1 MTLIDIGRFITV
13 LIIALIILVL
23 IIVLIMMKIMAS
35 GMMVMRR
42 EDSDTAVP
50 PSNIGPSW
58 AIPPHLVVTN
68 EIIIIIMVFLLN
80 MLVLII
86 TTFCVKLKVLI
97 LNFSSVVKNLSYI
110 ISSLYI
116 DAHFWQCTPRTF
128 L

>member
-23 IIVLIMMKIMAS
+23 IIPILIMMKIMAS
-35 GMMVMRR
+35 GMMAMRR

-58 AIPPHLVVTN
+58 AIAPHLVVTS

-80 MLVLII
+80 MLSQPFVL
-86 TTFCVKLKVLI
+86 
-97 LNFSSVVKNLSYI
+97 S
-110 ISSLYI
+110 
-116 DAHFWQCTPRTF
+116 
-128 L
+128 

>member
-13 LIIALIILVL
+13 LILVL
-23 IIVLIMMKIMAS
+23 IIALIMMKIMAS

-58 AIPPHLVVTN
+58 AIPPHLVVTS

-80 MLVLII
+80 MLVLMI

-97 LNFSSVVKNLSYI
+97 NSRF
-110 ISSLYI
+110 
-116 DAHFWQCTPRTF
+116 
-128 L
+128 

>member
-1 MTLIDIGRFITV
+1 MSVHATDEGTPLVLITV

-58 AIPPHLVVTN
+58 AIPPHLVVTS
-68 EIIIIIMVFLLN
+68 EIIIIIMVIVLN
-80 MLVLII
+80 MLCAYNHNLL
-86 TTFCVKLKVLI
+86 CKVEGSDSR
-97 LNFSSVVKNLSYI
+97 F
-110 ISSLYI
+110 
-116 DAHFWQCTPRTF
+116 
-128 L
+128 

>member
-1 MTLIDIGRFITV
+1 MKLRQLGAVVLPWGTQLGMTLIDIGRFITV
-13 LIIALIILVL
+13 LILVL
-23 IIVLIMMKIMAS
+23 IIALIMMKIMAS

-58 AIPPHLVVTN
+58 AIPPHLVVTS

-97 LNFSSVVKNLSYI
+97 LNFNSIVKTYLQNEFSIY
-110 ISSLYI
+110 
-116 DAHFWQCTPRTF
+116 
-128 L
+128 

>member
-35 GMMVMRR
+35 GIMVMRR

-58 AIPPHLVVTN
+58 AIPPHLVVTS

-97 LNFSSVVKNLSYI
+97 LNFNSIVKTYLQNEFSIY
-110 ISSLYI
+110 
-116 DAHFWQCTPRTF
+116 
-128 L
+128 

>member
-1 MTLIDIGRFITV
+1 MKLRQLGAVVLPWGTQLGMTLIDIGRFITVLIIV

-68 EIIIIIMVFLLN
+68 EIIIII
-80 MLVLII
+80 
-86 TTFCVKLKVLI
+86 
-97 LNFSSVVKNLSYI
+97 
-110 ISSLYI
+110 
-116 DAHFWQCTPRTF
+116 R
-128 L
+128 

>member
-1 MTLIDIGRFITV
+1 MKLRQLGAVVLPWGTQLGMTLIDIGRFITV
-13 LIIALIILVL
+13 LILVL
-23 IIVLIMMKIMAS
+23 IIALIMMKIMAS
-35 GMMVMRR
+35 GMMAMRR

-58 AIPPHLVVTN
+58 AIPPHLVVTS

-97 LNFSSVVKNLSYI
+97 LNFNSIVKTYLQNEFSIY
-110 ISSLYI
+110 
-116 DAHFWQCTPRTF
+116 
-128 L
+128 

>member
-1 MTLIDIGRFITV
+1 MTLIDIGRFITVLIIV

-35 GMMVMRR
+35 GIMVMRR

-58 AIPPHLVVTN
+58 AIPPHLVVTS

-80 MLVLII
+80 MLVVLII
-86 TTFCVKLKVLI
+86 TTFCAKLKVLI
-97 LNFSSVVKNLSYI
+97 LNFNSIVKTYLQNEFSIY
-110 ISSLYI
+110 
-116 DAHFWQCTPRTF
+116 
-128 L
+128 

>member
-23 IIVLIMMKIMAS
+23 IIPILIMMKIMAS
-35 GMMVMRR
+35 GMMAMRR

-58 AIPPHLVVTN
+58 AIPPHLVVTS
-68 EIIIIIMVFLLN
+68 EIKIIVMVFLLN
-80 MLVLII
+80 ILVLII

-97 LNFSSVVKNLSYI
+97 LNFNSIVKTYLQNEFSIY
-110 ISSLYI
+110 
-116 DAHFWQCTPRTF
+116 
-128 L
+128 